1 MLSATDPQHTSNSS
15 NSLQPRHYLLFVV
28 FIAII
33 GAFSSLVN
41 DMYLPTI
48 PAMRREFHTTPSM
61 TQMGLSLAMLGMG
74 LGSIVWG
81 SLSDHFGRKRILII
95 SLAIFVVA
103 TGVSLLSSTIEFFI
117 SMRLLQGIGA
127 GGAMVLS
134 TTIPAD
140 VYGGRQLGKL
150 MGIVG
155 AINGS
160 APAAGPLLGGFM
172 ADSIGWRGIFVVL
185 IAIGLIMSWWTTRIN
200 ETLPPSRRLAAPKI
214 KAYLIAYKMMLLN
227 GRFMIYVLI
236 KALGIA
242 MLYAYIS
249 SGPFILQDHYHFS
262 ALEFGLIFGTNTLAC
277 TLGAAVAPRFHIE
290 KQAMVT
296 GVLGMFLFSL
306 ALAAQMWFDWPFF
319 LYELIALPMLFF
331 LGLIFSSSNTLAMDV
346 GRSEAGTSSAIL
358 GVVKYILAAIVS
370 PLCGIGNMLH
380 STALTMVATA
390 LIALFFAILAY
401 RLAPLADMV
410 RK

>member
-1 MLSATDPQHTSNSS
+1 
-15 NSLQPRHYLLFVV
+15 
-28 FIAII
+28 
-33 GAFSSLVN
+33 
-41 DMYLPTI
+41 
-48 PAMRREFHTTPSM
+48 
-61 TQMGLSLAMLGMG
+61 
-74 LGSIVWG
+74 
-81 SLSDHFGRKRILII
+81 
-95 SLAIFVVA
+95 
-103 TGVSLLSSTIEFFI
+103 
-117 SMRLLQGIGA
+117 
-127 GGAMVLS
+127 
-134 TTIPAD
+134 
-140 VYGGRQLGKL
+140 
-150 MGIVG
+150 
-155 AINGS
+155 
-160 APAAGPLLGGFM
+160 
-172 ADSIGWRGIFVVL
+172 
-185 IAIGLIMSWWTTRIN
+185 
-200 ETLPPSRRLAAPKI
+200 
-214 KAYLIAYKMMLLN
+214 
-227 GRFMIYVLI
+227 MIYVLI

-262 ALEFGLIFGTNTLAC
+262 ALEFGLIFGTNALAC

>member
-155 AINGS
+155 AINGL

-262 ALEFGLIFGTNTLAC
+262 ALEFGLIFGTNALAC

-319 LYELIALPMLFF
+319 LYELIALTMLFF

>member
-155 AINGS
+155 AINGL

>member
-1 MLSATDPQHTSNSS
+1 
-15 NSLQPRHYLLFVV
+15 
-28 FIAII
+28 
-33 GAFSSLVN
+33 
-41 DMYLPTI
+41 
-48 PAMRREFHTTPSM
+48 
-61 TQMGLSLAMLGMG
+61 MGLAERP
-74 LGSIVWG
+74 
-81 SLSDHFGRKRILII
+81 FRPKRILII

-155 AINGS
+155 AINGL

-262 ALEFGLIFGTNTLAC
+262 ALEFGLIFGTNALAC

>member
-1 MLSATDPQHTSNSS
+1 
-15 NSLQPRHYLLFVV
+15 
-28 FIAII
+28 
-33 GAFSSLVN
+33 
-41 DMYLPTI
+41 MYLPTI

-155 AINGS
+155 AINGL

-262 ALEFGLIFGTNTLAC
+262 ALEFGLIFGTNALAC

>member
-155 AINGS
+155 AINGI

-262 ALEFGLIFGTNTLAC
+262 ALEFGLIFGANALAC

>member
-155 AINGS
+155 AINGL

-331 LGLIFSSSNTLAMDV
+331 LGLIFSSSNTRAMDV